1 MRKLHLFEDRQSI
14 VKAMP
19 KKLVQN
25 LNKQGLL
32 YSSGQKVMFCGLINF
47 DDQIAVF
54 LPRNS
59 DYVKVNESSTKK
71 VCATLLKAL
80 KRYLDDKDNAISAD
94 ELVDEGIHGQEYLG
108 LIFALFEDYF
118 NNGLFTRR
126 VSEKKVNSGKVDWS
140 RTIKQSIPY
149 MSGDSSVYL
158 ELAGSIKR
166 VYSNCETAKIHAQV
180 LRKLDHEVG
189 WLIND
194 TDGVVT
200 RQLINVPVSL
210 LNNDAKLHHLNN
222 ELTRAYSDRDIYLI
236 KQLISYLQLESMS
249 QKSYFSI
256 GVKKFEGMWEHML
269 SQTLKNVF
277 PINKQLAKP
286 VYKIN
291 GELRLA
297 SRKGQR
303 TDIVLRDPK
312 TGGFTVIDAKYY
324 SAKSLETAPGWPDLV
339 KQFFY
344 AKAIKSIYPENNI
357 SNIFIFPGRDRK
369 IESVHMAEPKIQ
381 NLTENDLLDNVYPM
395 IGCIYFPPML
405 VLNAYVCRA
414 SIDLDSRKSIGP
426 NKETQHD

>member
-25 LNKQGLL
+25 LSKLGLL
-32 YSSGQKVMFCGLINF
+32 YANEQKVMFCGLISF
-47 DDQIAVF
+47 DDQIAAF

-59 DYVKVNESSTKK
+59 DFVEVDESSQRE

-80 KRYLDDKDNAISAD
+80 KRYLDNKGNAINAD
-94 ELVDEGIHGQEYLG
+94 ELIDEGVYGKEYLG

-126 VSEKKVNSGKVDWS
+126 VSERKVNSGKVDWN
-140 RTIKQSIPY
+140 RTIKQSVPY
-149 MSGDSSVYL
+149 MSGGSPVYL

-166 VYSNCETAKIHAQV
+166 VYSNCETARIHAEI
-180 LRKLDHEVG
+180 LRKLDQKIG

-194 TDGVVT
+194 DGAIT
-200 RQLINVPVSL
+200 KQLIDVPVSL
-210 LNNDAKLHHLNN
+210 MDNDAKIYQLNN

-236 KQLISYLQLESMS
+236 KQLISYLKLESMS
-249 QKSYFSI
+249 QNSDFSI
-256 GVKKFEGMWEHML
+256 GVKRFEGMWEHML
-269 SQTLKNVF
+269 LKTLKNVF
-277 PINKQLAKP
+277 PINKNLAKP

-303 TDIVLRDPK
+303 TDIVLRDPE

-324 SAKSLETAPGWPDLV
+324 SAKSIETAPSWPDLV

-344 AKAIKSIYPENNI
+344 AQAVKSVYPQ
-357 SNIFIFPGRDRK
+357 SNVSNMFIFPGRTDLIK
-369 IESVHMAEPKIQ
+369 SVHMAEPSVKNIQ
-381 NLTENDLLDNVYPM
+381 EDDLLDNYGA
-395 IGCIYFPPML
+395 IDCIYRCPLL
-405 VLNAYVCRA
+405 V
-414 SIDLDSRKSIGP
+414 IDLYNQNQKINIANVSNI
-426 NKETQHD
+426 

>member
-1 MRKLHLFEDRQSI
+1 MRKLYLFEDRQSI

-32 YSSGQKVMFCGLINF
+32 YGNGQKVMFCGLINF

-59 DYVKVNESSTKK
+59 DYVEIDESSTKK

-126 VSEKKVNSGKVDWS
+126 VSERKVNSGKVDWN

-149 MSGDSSVYL
+149 TSGDSPVYL

-166 VYSNCETAKIHAQV
+166 VYSNCETAKIHAEV
-180 LRKLDHEVG
+180 LRNLDQKVG

-194 TDGVVT
+194 DDGAIT
-200 RQLINVPVSL
+200 KQLIDVPTSL
-210 LNNDAKLHHLNN
+210 MGNDAKIYHLNN

-236 KQLISYLQLESMS
+236 KQLISYLKLESMS
-249 QKSYFSI
+249 QKSDFSI
-256 GVKKFEGMWEHML
+256 GVKRFEGMWEHML
-269 SQTLKNVF
+269 SKTLKNIF
-277 PINKQLAKP
+277 PINKKLAKP

-291 GELRLA
+291 GELKLA

-303 TDIVLRDPK
+303 TDIVLRDPY
-312 TGGFTVIDAKYY
+312 TEDFTVIDAKYY
-324 SAKSLETAPGWPDLV
+324 AAKSLETAPGWPDLV

-344 AKAIKSIYPENNI
+344 AKAVKSIYPDNNV
-357 SNIFIFPGRDRK
+357 SNMFIFPGNNGP
-369 IESVHMAEPKIQ
+369 IESAYMAEPNMKNI
-381 NLTENDLLDNVYPM
+381 LEEDLLDDYPV
-395 IGCIYFPPML
+395 IICSFIEPL
-405 VLNAYVCRA
+405 EV
-414 SIDLDSRKSIGP
+414 IKSFVFKQLI
-426 NKETQHD
+426 KL

>member
-1 MRKLHLFEDRQSI
+1 MRKLHLFEDRQNI
-14 VKAMP
+14 VKGMP

-32 YSSGQKVMFCGLINF
+32 YGNGQKVMFCGLINF

-59 DYVKVNESSTKK
+59 DYVEVDESSTKR

-80 KRYLDDKDNAISAD
+80 KRYLNDKDNAISAD

-126 VSEKKVNSGKVDWS
+126 VSERKVNSGKVDWS

-149 MSGDSSVYL
+149 TSGDSPVYL
-158 ELAGSIKR
+158 ELAGFVKR
-166 VYSNCETAKIHAQV
+166 VYSNCETAKIHAEV
-180 LRKLDHEVG
+180 LRKLDQKVG

-194 TDGVVT
+194 DDGAIT
-200 RQLINVPVSL
+200 KQLIDVPASL
-210 LNNDAKLHHLNN
+210 MDNDTKIYHLNN

-236 KQLISYLQLESMS
+236 KQLISYLKLESMS
-249 QKSYFSI
+249 QKSDFSI
-256 GVKKFEGMWEHML
+256 GIKKFEGMWEHML
-269 SQTLKNVF
+269 SKTLKNVF
-277 PINKQLAKP
+277 PINKKLAKP

-291 GELRLA
+291 GELKLA

-303 TDIVLRDPK
+303 TDIVLRDPE
-312 TGGFTVIDAKYY
+312 TGDFTVIDAKYY
-324 SAKSLETAPGWPDLV
+324 AAKSLETAPGWPDLV

-344 AKAIKSIYPENNI
+344 AKAVKSIYPE
-357 SNIFIFPGRDRK
+357 SNVFNMFIFPGNK
-369 IESVHMAEPKIQ
+369 GPFESAHMAEPSRGVIKD
-381 NLTENDLLDNVYPM
+381 EDLQDEYPP
-395 IGCIYFPPML
+395 ICCKYLCPL
-405 VLNAYVCRA
+405 V
-414 SIDLDSRKSIGP
+414 SIDAFSLYREI
-426 NKETQHD
+426 

>member
-19 KKLVQN
+19 NKLIQN

-32 YSSGQKVMFCGLINF
+32 YGNGQKVMFCGLVNF

-59 DYVKVNESSTKK
+59 DYVEVDESSTRKI
-71 VCATLLKAL
+71 CATLLKAL

-94 ELVDEGIHGQEYLG
+94 ELIDEGIHGQEYLG

-126 VSEKKVNSGKVDWS
+126 VSERKRNSGKVDWN

-149 MSGDSSVYL
+149 ITGGSPVYL
-158 ELAGSIKR
+158 ELTGSNKR
-166 VYSNCETAKIHAQV
+166 VYSNCETAKIHAEV
-180 LRKLDHEVG
+180 LRKLDHKIG

-194 TDGVVT
+194 DDGFVT
-200 RQLINVPVSL
+200 RQLINVPPSL
-210 LNNDAKLHHLNN
+210 IDNDAKIHHLNK
-222 ELTRAYSDRDIYLI
+222 ELIRAYSDRDIYLI
-236 KQLISYLQLESMS
+236 KRLISYIQLESIS
-249 QKSYFSI
+249 QKNDFSI

-269 SQTLKNVF
+269 LKTIKNIF
-277 PINKQLAKP
+277 SINEKLAKP

-303 TDIVLRDPK
+303 TDIVLRDPE
-312 TGGFTVIDAKYY
+312 TGNFTVIDAKYY
-324 SAKSLETAPGWPDLV
+324 SAKSLETVPGWPDLV

-344 AKAIKSIYPENNI
+344 AKAIKAIYPENEV
-357 SNIFIFPGRDRK
+357 SNMFIFPGTNGS
-369 IESVHMAEPKIQ
+369 IESAHMAEPKKQ
-381 NLTENDLLDNVYPM
+381 GLTENDLLDNVYPM
-395 IGCIYFPPML
+395 IGCTYFSPISTIKTYVQEKL
-405 VLNAYVCRA
+405 ICLNNH
-414 SIDLDSRKSIGP
+414 KSIEFD
-426 NKETQHD
+426 NETRKD

>member
-32 YSSGQKVMFCGLINF
+32 YGNGQKVMFCGLINF

-59 DYVKVNESSTKK
+59 DYVEVDESSTKK

-94 ELVDEGIHGQEYLG
+94 ELVDEGIHGQKYLG

-126 VSEKKVNSGKVDWS
+126 VSERKVNSGKVDWNL
-140 RTIKQSIPY
+140 TIKQSIPY

-158 ELAGSIKR
+158 ELAGCIKR
-166 VYSNCETAKIHAQV
+166 VYSNCETAKIHAEV
-180 LRKLDHEVG
+180 LCNLDQKVG

-194 TDGVVT
+194 DDGAIIK
-200 RQLINVPVSL
+200 QLIDVPVSSMD
-210 LNNDAKLHHLNN
+210 NDAKLYHLNN
-222 ELTRAYSDRDIYLI
+222 ELTRVYSDRDIYLI
-236 KQLISYLQLESMS
+236 KQLISYLKLESMS
-249 QKSYFSI
+249 QKSDFSI
-256 GVKKFEGMWEHML
+256 GVKRFEGMWEHML
-269 SQTLKNVF
+269 SKTLKNVF
-277 PINKQLAKP
+277 PINKKLAKP

-291 GELRLA
+291 GELKLA

-303 TDIVLRDPK
+303 TDIVLRDPD
-312 TGGFTVIDAKYY
+312 TGDFTVIDAKYY
-324 SAKSLETAPGWPDLV
+324 SAKSIETAPGWPDLV

-344 AKAIKSIYPENNI
+344 AKAVKSIYPENNV
-357 SNIFIFPGRDRK
+357 SNMFIFPGGKGLID
-369 IESVHMAEPKIQ
+369 SAHM
-381 NLTENDLLDNVYPM
+381 TETKRVEINEADLLDEYPA
-395 IGCIYFPPML
+395 ISCIYLKPQEVITQFCM
-405 VLNAYVCRA
+405 
-414 SIDLDSRKSIGP
+414 KSISI
-426 NKETQHD
+426 EVY

>member
-1 MRKLHLFEDRQSI
+1 
-14 VKAMP
+14 MP

-32 YSSGQKVMFCGLINF
+32 YGNGQKVMFCGLINF

-59 DYVKVNESSTKK
+59 DYVEVDESSTKK

-126 VSEKKVNSGKVDWS
+126 VSERKVNSGKVDWNL
-140 RTIKQSIPY
+140 TIKQSIPY

-158 ELAGSIKR
+158 ELAGCIKR
-166 VYSNCETAKIHAQV
+166 VYSNCETAKIHAEV
-180 LRKLDHEVG
+180 LRNLDQKVG

-194 TDGVVT
+194 DDGAIIK
-200 RQLINVPVSL
+200 QLIDVPVSSMD
-210 LNNDAKLHHLNN
+210 NDAKLYHLNN
-222 ELTRAYSDRDIYLI
+222 ELTRVYSDRDIYLI
-236 KQLISYLQLESMS
+236 KQLISYLKLESMS
-249 QKSYFSI
+249 QKSDFSI
-256 GVKKFEGMWEHML
+256 GVKRFEGMWEHML
-269 SQTLKNVF
+269 SKTLKNVF
-277 PINKQLAKP
+277 PINKKLAKP

-291 GELRLA
+291 GELKLA

-303 TDIVLRDPK
+303 TDIVLRDPD
-312 TGGFTVIDAKYY
+312 TGDFTVIDAKYY
-324 SAKSLETAPGWPDLV
+324 SAKSIETAPGWPDLV

-344 AKAIKSIYPENNI
+344 AKAVKSIYPENNV
-357 SNIFIFPGRDRK
+357 SNMFIFPGGKGLID
-369 IESVHMAEPKIQ
+369 SAHM
-381 NLTENDLLDNVYPM
+381 TETKRVEINEADLLDEYPA
-395 IGCIYFPPML
+395 ISCIYLKPQEVITQFCM
-405 VLNAYVCRA
+405 
-414 SIDLDSRKSIGP
+414 KSISI
-426 NKETQHD
+426 EVY

>member
-32 YSSGQKVMFCGLINF
+32 YGNGQKVMFCGLINF

-59 DYVKVNESSTKK
+59 DYVEVDESSTKK

-94 ELVDEGIHGQEYLG
+94 EFVDEGIHGQEYLG
-108 LIFALFEDYF
+108 LIFTLFEDYF

-126 VSEKKVNSGKVDWS
+126 VSERKVNSGKVDWN

-166 VYSNCETAKIHAQV
+166 VYSNCETAKIHAEI
-180 LRKLDHEVG
+180 LRNLDQKVG

-194 TDGVVT
+194 DDGAIAK
-200 RQLINVPVSL
+200 QLIDVPASL
-210 LNNDAKLHHLNN
+210 MDNDAKLYHLKS

-236 KQLISYLQLESMS
+236 KQLINYLKLENMF
-249 QKSYFSI
+249 QKSNFSI
-256 GVKKFEGMWEHML
+256 GVKRFEGMWEHML
-269 SQTLKNVF
+269 LKALKNVF
-277 PINKQLAKP
+277 PVNKKLAKP

-291 GELRLA
+291 GDLKLA

-303 TDIVLRDPK
+303 TDIVIRDTE
-312 TGGFTVIDAKYY
+312 TGDFTVIDAKYY
-324 SAKSLETAPGWPDLV
+324 CAKSLETAPGWPDLV

-344 AKAIKSIYPENNI
+344 AKAVKSIYPENSV
-357 SNIFIFPGRDRK
+357 SNMFIFPGK
-369 IESVHMAEPKIQ
+369 NGPIESVHMAETTKYEIQ
-381 NLTENDLLDNVYPM
+381 GEDLLDEYPVITCHYLDPINLTTIFVESKLVELM
-395 IGCIYFPPML
+395 S
-405 VLNAYVCRA
+405 VLNKR
-414 SIDLDSRKSIGP
+414 
-426 NKETQHD
+426 

>member
-1 MRKLHLFEDRQSI
+1 MRKLYLFEDRQSI
-14 VKAMP
+14 VKDMP

-32 YSSGQKVMFCGLINF
+32 YGNGQKVMFCGLINF

-59 DYVKVNESSTKK
+59 DYVEVDESNTKK

-126 VSEKKVNSGKVDWS
+126 VSERKVNSGKVDWN

-166 VYSNCETAKIHAQV
+166 VYSNCETAKIHAEV
-180 LRKLDHEVG
+180 LRNLDQKVG

-194 TDGVVT
+194 DGAIT
-200 RQLINVPVSL
+200 KQLIDVPVSL
-210 LNNDAKLHHLNN
+210 MDNDTKIYHLNN

-236 KQLISYLQLESMS
+236 KQLISYLKLESMS
-249 QKSYFSI
+249 QKSDFSI
-256 GVKKFEGMWEHML
+256 GIKKFEGMWEHML
-269 SQTLKNVF
+269 SKTLKNVF
-277 PINKQLAKP
+277 PINKKLAKP

-291 GELRLA
+291 GELKLA

-303 TDIVLRDPK
+303 TDIVLRDPE
-312 TGGFTVIDAKYY
+312 TGDFTVIDAKYY
-324 SAKSLETAPGWPDLV
+324 AAKSLETAPGWPDLV

-344 AKAIKSIYPENNI
+344 AKAVKSIYPE
-357 SNIFIFPGRDRK
+357 SNVFNMFIFPGNK
-369 IESVHMAEPKIQ
+369 GPFESAHMAEPSRGVIKD
-381 NLTENDLLDNVYPM
+381 EDLQDEYPP
-395 IGCIYFPPML
+395 ICCKYLCPL
-405 VLNAYVCRA
+405 VSVDAFSLYQE
-414 SIDLDSRKSIGP
+414 I
-426 NKETQHD
+426 

>member
-1 MRKLHLFEDRQSI
+1 MRKLYLFEDRQSI

-32 YSSGQKVMFCGLINF
+32 YGNGQKVMFCGLINF

-59 DYVKVNESSTKK
+59 EYVEVDESSSKK

-126 VSEKKVNSGKVDWS
+126 VSERKVNSGKVDWN

-149 MSGDSSVYL
+149 TSGDSPVYL

-166 VYSNCETAKIHAQV
+166 VYSNCETAKIHAEV
-180 LRKLDHEVG
+180 LRNLDQKFG

-194 TDGVVT
+194 DDEAITK
-200 RQLINVPVSL
+200 QLIDVPASL
-210 LNNDAKLHHLNN
+210 MDNNTKIYHLNN

-236 KQLISYLQLESMS
+236 KQLISYLKLESMS
-249 QKSYFSI
+249 QKSDFSI

-269 SQTLKNVF
+269 SKTLKNVF
-277 PINKQLAKP
+277 PINKKLAKP

-291 GELRLA
+291 GELKLA
-297 SRKGQR
+297 GRKGQR
-303 TDIVLRDPK
+303 TDIVLRDPE
-312 TGGFTVIDAKYY
+312 TGDFTVIDAKYY
-324 SAKSLETAPGWPDLV
+324 CAKSLETAPGWPDLV

-344 AKAIKSIYPENNI
+344 AKAVGSIYPDDNV
-357 SNIFIFPGRDRK
+357 SNMFIFPGK
-369 IESVHMAEPKIQ
+369 NGPIESVHMAEPTKYETQ
-381 NLTENDLLDNVYPM
+381 EKDLLDEYPV
-395 IGCIYFPPML
+395 ISCIYHCPIKL
-405 VLNAYVCRA
+405 LLTYILGRYIN
-414 SIDLDSRKSIGP
+414 
-426 NKETQHD
+426 

>member
-32 YSSGQKVMFCGLINF
+32 YGNGQKVMFCGLINF

-59 DYVKVNESSTKK
+59 DYVEVDESSTKK

-126 VSEKKVNSGKVDWS
+126 VSERKVNSGKVDWNL
-140 RTIKQSIPY
+140 TIKQSIPY

-158 ELAGSIKR
+158 ELAGCIKR
-166 VYSNCETAKIHAQV
+166 VYSNCETAKIHAEV
-180 LRKLDHEVG
+180 LRNLDQKVG

-194 TDGVVT
+194 DDGAIIK
-200 RQLINVPVSL
+200 QLIDVPVSSMD
-210 LNNDAKLHHLNN
+210 NDAKLYHLNN
-222 ELTRAYSDRDIYLI
+222 ELTRVYSDRDIYLI
-236 KQLISYLQLESMS
+236 KQLISYLKLESMS
-249 QKSYFSI
+249 QKSDFSI
-256 GVKKFEGMWEHML
+256 GVKRFEGMWEHML
-269 SQTLKNVF
+269 SKTLKNVF
-277 PINKQLAKP
+277 PINKKLAKP

-291 GELRLA
+291 GELKLA

-303 TDIVLRDPK
+303 TDIVLRDPD
-312 TGGFTVIDAKYY
+312 TGDFTVIDAKYY
-324 SAKSLETAPGWPDLV
+324 SAKSIETAPGWPDLV

-344 AKAIKSIYPENNI
+344 AKAVKSIYPENNV
-357 SNIFIFPGRDRK
+357 SNMFIFPGGKGLID
-369 IESVHMAEPKIQ
+369 SAHM
-381 NLTENDLLDNVYPM
+381 TETKRVEINEADLLDEYPA
-395 IGCIYFPPML
+395 ISCIYLKPQEVITQFCM
-405 VLNAYVCRA
+405 
-414 SIDLDSRKSIGP
+414 KSISI
-426 NKETQHD
+426 EVY

>member
-1 MRKLHLFEDRQSI
+1 MRKLYLFEDRQSI

-32 YSSGQKVMFCGLINF
+32 YGNGQKVMFCGLINF

-59 DYVKVNESSTKK
+59 DYVEVDESSTKK

-80 KRYLDDKDNAISAD
+80 KRYLDDKDNAIRAD

-126 VSEKKVNSGKVDWS
+126 VSERKVNSGKVDWN

-149 MSGDSSVYL
+149 MSCDSSVYL

-166 VYSNCETAKIHAQV
+166 VYSNCETAKIHAEV
-180 LRKLDHEVG
+180 LRNLDQKVG

-194 TDGVVT
+194 DDGAIT
-200 RQLINVPVSL
+200 KQLIDVPVSL
-210 LNNDAKLHHLNN
+210 MDNDTKIYHLNN

-236 KQLISYLQLESMS
+236 KQLISYLKLESMS
-249 QKSYFSI
+249 QKSDFSI
-256 GVKKFEGMWEHML
+256 GIKKFEGMWEHML
-269 SQTLKNVF
+269 SKTLKNVF
-277 PINKQLAKP
+277 PINKKLAKP

-291 GELRLA
+291 GELKVA

-303 TDIVLRDPK
+303 TDIVLRDPE
-312 TGGFTVIDAKYY
+312 TGDFTVIDAKYY
-324 SAKSLETAPGWPDLV
+324 AAKSLETAPGWPDLV

-344 AKAIKSIYPENNI
+344 AKAVKSIYPK
-357 SNIFIFPGRDRK
+357 SNVSNMFMFPGNK
-369 IESVHMAEPKIQ
+369 GPIESAHMAEPKDSVITEKDFLTDYPSITCSFLDPLNITSNYASLQ
-381 NLTENDLLDNVYPM
+381 YINL
-395 IGCIYFPPML
+395 
-405 VLNAYVCRA
+405 
-414 SIDLDSRKSIGP
+414 
-426 NKETQHD
+426 

>member
-19 KKLVQN
+19 KKLFQK
-25 LNKQGLL
+25 LDQLGLL
-32 YSSGQKVMFCGLINF
+32 YGNGQKVMFCGLINF

-59 DYVKVNESSTKK
+59 DYVEVDESNTKK

-80 KRYLDDKDNAISAD
+80 KRYLDDKDSAISAD

-126 VSEKKVNSGKVDWS
+126 VSERKANSGKVDWN

-166 VYSNCETAKIHAQV
+166 VYSNCETAKIHAEV
-180 LRKLDHEVG
+180 LRNLEQKVG

-194 TDGVVT
+194 DDGAIT
-200 RQLINVPVSL
+200 KQLIDVPVSL
-210 LNNDAKLHHLNN
+210 MDNDTKVYHLNN

-236 KQLISYLQLESMS
+236 KQLISYLKLESMS
-249 QKSYFSI
+249 QKSDFSI

-269 SQTLKNVF
+269 SKTLKNVF
-277 PINKQLAKP
+277 PINKKLAKP

-291 GELRLA
+291 GELKLA

-303 TDIVLRDPK
+303 TDIVLRDPE
-312 TGGFTVIDAKYY
+312 TGDFTVIDAKYY
-324 SAKSLETAPGWPDLV
+324 AAKSLETAPGWPDLV

-344 AKAIKSIYPENNI
+344 AQAVKSIFPQ
-357 SNIFIFPGRDRK
+357 SNVSNMFIFPGQVSPIK
-369 IESVHMAEPKIQ
+369 SVHMAEPSVNNIQ
-381 NLTENDLLDNVYPM
+381 EDDLLDNYGVIECKYECPL
-395 IGCIYFPPML
+395 L
-405 VLNAYVCRA
+405 V
-414 SIDLDSRKSIGP
+414 IDLYNTSKKIDITNVSTI
-426 NKETQHD
+426 

>member
-1 MRKLHLFEDRQSI
+1 MRKLYLFEDRQSI

-32 YSSGQKVMFCGLINF
+32 YGNGQKVMFCGLINF

-59 DYVKVNESSTKK
+59 DYIEVDESNTKK

-126 VSEKKVNSGKVDWS
+126 VSERKVNSGKVDWN

-149 MSGDSSVYL
+149 MSGDSAVYL

-166 VYSNCETAKIHAQV
+166 VYSNCETAKIHAEV
-180 LRKLDHEVG
+180 LRNLDQKVG

-194 TDGVVT
+194 DEAITK
-200 RQLINVPVSL
+200 QLIDVPVSL
-210 LNNDAKLHHLNN
+210 MDNDTKIYHLNN

-236 KQLISYLQLESMS
+236 KQLISYLKLESMS
-249 QKSYFSI
+249 QKSDFSI
-256 GVKKFEGMWEHML
+256 GVKRFEGMWEHML
-269 SQTLKNVF
+269 SKTLKNVF
-277 PINKQLAKP
+277 PINKKLAKP

-291 GELRLA
+291 GELKLA
-297 SRKGQR
+297 CRKGQR
-303 TDIVLRDPK
+303 TDIVLRDPE
-312 TGGFTVIDAKYY
+312 TGDFTVIDAKYY
-324 SAKSLETAPGWPDLV
+324 AAKSLETAPGWPDLV

-344 AKAIKSIYPENNI
+344 TKAVKSIYPE
-357 SNIFIFPGRDRK
+357 SNVSNMFIFPGK
-369 IESVHMAEPKIQ
+369 NGPIESAHMAEPTKYEIQ
-381 NLTENDLLDNVYPM
+381 EEDLLDEYPV
-395 IGCIYFPPML
+395 ISCISHCPIKLLLIYISGRYI
-405 VLNAYVCRA
+405 N
-414 SIDLDSRKSIGP
+414 
-426 NKETQHD
+426 

>member
-19 KKLVQN
+19 KKLVQK
-25 LNKQGLL
+25 LDQLGLL
-32 YSSGQKVMFCGLINF
+32 YSNKQKVMFCGLISF

-59 DYVKVNESSTKK
+59 DFVEADELSQKE

-80 KRYLDDKDNAISAD
+80 KRYLDNKDNAINAD
-94 ELVDEGIHGQEYLG
+94 ELIDEGVYGKEYLG

-126 VSEKKVNSGKVDWS
+126 ISERKVNSGKIDWN

-149 MSGDSSVYL
+149 MSGDSPVYL

-166 VYSNCETAKIHAQV
+166 VYSNCETARIHAEI
-180 LRKLDHEVG
+180 LRKLDQKIG
-189 WLIND
+189 WLINV
-194 TDGVVT
+194 DGAIT
-200 RQLINVPVSL
+200 RELIDVPASL
-210 LNNDAKLHHLNN
+210 LNNEAKLYHLNN

-236 KQLISYLQLESMS
+236 KQLINYLKLESMS
-249 QKSYFSI
+249 QQSDFSI
-256 GVKKFEGMWEHML
+256 GVKRFEGMWEHML
-269 SQTLKNVF
+269 SKTLKNVF
-277 PINKQLAKP
+277 PINKKLAKP

-291 GELRLA
+291 GELKLA

-303 TDIVLRDPK
+303 TDIVLRDPV

-324 SAKSLETAPGWPDLV
+324 SAKSIETAPGWPDLV

-344 AKAIKSIYPENNI
+344 AKAVKSIYPE
-357 SNIFIFPGRDRK
+357 SNVSNMFIFPGEDGP
-369 IESVHMAEPKIQ
+369 IESAHMAEPKKKNI
-381 NLTENDLLDNVYPM
+381 LHEDLLDDYP
-395 IGCIYFPPML
+395 IISCSFIRPLKLITIF
-405 VLNAYVCRA
+405 N
-414 SIDLDSRKSIGP
+414 SRLFI
-426 NKETQHD
+426 NL

>member
-1 MRKLHLFEDRQSI
+1 MRKLYLFEDRQSI

-19 KKLVQN
+19 KRLVQN
-25 LNKQGLL
+25 LNRQGLL
-32 YSSGQKVMFCGLINF
+32 YGNGQKVMFCGLINF

-59 DYVKVNESSTKK
+59 DYIEVDESNTKK

-126 VSEKKVNSGKVDWS
+126 VSERKVNSGKVDWN

-149 MSGDSSVYL
+149 MSGDSAVYL

-166 VYSNCETAKIHAQV
+166 VYSNCETAKIHAEV
-180 LRKLDHEVG
+180 LRNLDQKVG

-194 TDGVVT
+194 DEAITK
-200 RQLINVPVSL
+200 QLIDVPVSL
-210 LNNDAKLHHLNN
+210 MDNDTKIYHLNN

-236 KQLISYLQLESMS
+236 KQLISYLKLESMS
-249 QKSYFSI
+249 QKSDFSI
-256 GVKKFEGMWEHML
+256 GIKKFEGMWEHML
-269 SQTLKNVF
+269 SKTLKNVF
-277 PINKQLAKP
+277 PINKKLAKP

-291 GELRLA
+291 GELKLA
-297 SRKGQR
+297 GRKGQR
-303 TDIVLRDPK
+303 TDIVLRDPE
-312 TGGFTVIDAKYY
+312 TGDFTVIDAKYY
-324 SAKSLETAPGWPDLV
+324 CAKSLETAPGWPDLV

-344 AKAIKSIYPENNI
+344 AKAVKSIYPK
-357 SNIFIFPGRDRK
+357 SNVSNMFMFPGNK
-369 IESVHMAEPKIQ
+369 GPIESAHMAEPSRRDIQ
-381 NLTENDLLDNVYPM
+381 EEDLLVDYADINCLYQCP
-395 IGCIYFPPML
+395 
-405 VLNAYVCRA
+405 LN
-414 SIDLDSRKSIGP
+414 ILDLY
-426 NKETQHD
+426 NKNKKKDFKNAVVT

>member
-32 YSSGQKVMFCGLINF
+32 YGNGQKVMFCGLINF

-59 DYVKVNESSTKK
+59 DYEEIDESSSKK

-80 KRYLDDKDNAISAD
+80 KRYLDDKDNAINAD

-126 VSEKKVNSGKVDWS
+126 VSERKVNSGKVDWN

-149 MSGDSSVYL
+149 TSGDSPVYL

-166 VYSNCETAKIHAQV
+166 VYSNCETAKIHAEI
-180 LRKLDHEVG
+180 LRKLDQKVG

-194 TDGVVT
+194 DDGAIT
-200 RQLINVPVSL
+200 KQLIDVPASL
-210 LNNDAKLHHLNN
+210 MDNGAKIYHLNN

-236 KQLISYLQLESMS
+236 KQLISYLKLESMS
-249 QKSYFSI
+249 QKSDFSI
-256 GVKKFEGMWEHML
+256 GIKKFEGMWEHML
-269 SQTLKNVF
+269 SKTLKNVF
-277 PINKQLAKP
+277 PINKKLAKP

-291 GELRLA
+291 GELKLA
-297 SRKGQR
+297 GRKGQR
-303 TDIVLRDPK
+303 TDIVLRDPE

-324 SAKSLETAPGWPDLV
+324 AAKSLETAPGWPDLV

-344 AKAIKSIYPENNI
+344 AKAVKSIYPDDNV
-357 SNIFIFPGRDRK
+357 SNMFIFPGK
-369 IESVHMAEPKIQ
+369 NGPIESAHMAEPTKCEIQEEDFLGDYGDINCLYESPLKI
-381 NLTENDLLDNVYPM
+381 LDLYNK
-395 IGCIYFPPML
+395 
-405 VLNAYVCRA
+405 NKKK
-414 SIDLDSRKSIGP
+414 DL
-426 NKETQHD
+426 

>member
-19 KKLVQN
+19 KKLVQK
-25 LNKQGLL
+25 LDQLGLL
-32 YSSGQKVMFCGLINF
+32 YSNKQKVMFCGLISF

-59 DYVKVNESSTKK
+59 DFVEADELSQKE

-80 KRYLDDKDNAISAD
+80 KRYLDNKDNAINAD
-94 ELVDEGIHGQEYLG
+94 ELIDEGVYGKEYLG

-126 VSEKKVNSGKVDWS
+126 ISERKVNSGKIDWN

-149 MSGDSSVYL
+149 MSGDSPVYL

-166 VYSNCETAKIHAQV
+166 VYSNCETARIHAEI
-180 LRKLDHEVG
+180 LRKLDQKIG
-189 WLIND
+189 WLINV
-194 TDGVVT
+194 DGAIT
-200 RQLINVPVSL
+200 RELIDVPASL
-210 LNNDAKLHHLNN
+210 LNNEAKLYHLNN

-236 KQLISYLQLESMS
+236 KQLINYLKLESMS
-249 QKSYFSI
+249 QQSDFSI
-256 GVKKFEGMWEHML
+256 GVKRFEGMWEHML
-269 SQTLKNVF
+269 SEALKNVF
-277 PINKQLAKP
+277 PINKKLAKP

-291 GELRLA
+291 GELKLA

-312 TGGFTVIDAKYY
+312 TGDFTVIDAKYY
-324 SAKSLETAPGWPDLV
+324 SAKSIETAPGWPDLV

-344 AKAIKSIYPENNI
+344 VRAVKSIYPENSV
-357 SNIFIFPGRDRK
+357 SNMFIFPGK
-369 IESVHMAEPKIQ
+369 NGPIESAYMAEPSKHVIQ
-381 NLTENDLLDNVYPM
+381 DEDLLADYAEINCLYQCPLK
-395 IGCIYFPPML
+395 IL
-405 VLNAYVCRA
+405 
-414 SIDLDSRKSIGP
+414 DLY
-426 NKETQHD
+426 NKNQKKDL

>member
-32 YSSGQKVMFCGLINF
+32 YGNGQKVMFCGLINF

-59 DYVKVNESSTKK
+59 DYVEVDESSTKK

-126 VSEKKVNSGKVDWS
+126 VSERKVNSGKVDWN

-166 VYSNCETAKIHAQV
+166 VYSNCETAKIHAEV
-180 LRKLDHEVG
+180 LRNLDQKVG

-194 TDGVVT
+194 DDGAIT
-200 RQLINVPVSL
+200 KQLIDVPVSL
-210 LNNDAKLHHLNN
+210 MDNDTKIYHLNN

-236 KQLISYLQLESMS
+236 KQLISYLKLESMS
-249 QKSYFSI
+249 QKSDFSI
-256 GVKKFEGMWEHML
+256 GIKKFEGMWEHML
-269 SQTLKNVF
+269 SKTLKNVF
-277 PINKQLAKP
+277 PINKKLAKP

-291 GELRLA
+291 GELKLA

-303 TDIVLRDPK
+303 TDIVLRDPE

-324 SAKSLETAPGWPDLV
+324 CAKSLETAPGWPDLV

-344 AKAIKSIYPENNI
+344 AKAVGSIYPDDNV
-357 SNIFIFPGRDRK
+357 SNMFIFPGK
-369 IESVHMAEPKIQ
+369 NGPIESAHMAEPSRRDIQ
-381 NLTENDLLDNVYPM
+381 EEDLLVDYADINCLYQCP
-395 IGCIYFPPML
+395 
-405 VLNAYVCRA
+405 LN
-414 SIDLDSRKSIGP
+414 ILDLY
-426 NKETQHD
+426 NKNKKKDFKNAVVT

>member
-1 MRKLHLFEDRQSI
+1 
-14 VKAMP
+14 MP

-32 YSSGQKVMFCGLINF
+32 YGNGQKVMFCGLINF

-59 DYVKVNESSTKK
+59 DYEEINESTSKK

-126 VSEKKVNSGKVDWS
+126 VSERKVNSGKVDWN

-149 MSGDSSVYL
+149 TSGDSPVYL
-158 ELAGSIKR
+158 ELAGYIKR
-166 VYSNCETAKIHAQV
+166 VYSNCETAKIHAEV
-180 LRKLDHEVG
+180 LRNLDQKVG

-194 TDGVVT
+194 DEAITK
-200 RQLINVPVSL
+200 QLINVPASL
-210 LNNDAKLHHLNN
+210 MDNDGKIYHLNN

-236 KQLISYLQLESMS
+236 KQLISYLKLESMS
-249 QKSYFSI
+249 QQSDFSI
-256 GVKKFEGMWEHML
+256 GIKRFEGMWEHML
-269 SQTLKNVF
+269 SKTLKNVF
-277 PINKQLAKP
+277 PINKKLAKP

-303 TDIVLRDPK
+303 TDIVLRDPE
-312 TGGFTVIDAKYY
+312 TEHFTVIDAKYY
-324 SAKSLETAPGWPDLV
+324 AAKSLETAPGWPDLV

-344 AKAIKSIYPENNI
+344 AKAIKSVYPENKV
-357 SNIFIFPGRDRK
+357 SNMFIFPGNYGV
-369 IESVHMAEPKIQ
+369 IESAHMAEPSKHGIQ
-381 NLTENDLLDNVYPM
+381 DKDLLAAYGDINCLYKCPLA
-395 IGCIYFPPML
+395 ILDLYNKNQKED
-405 VLNAYVCRA
+405 LNSVT
-414 SIDLDSRKSIGP
+414 II
-426 NKETQHD
+426 

>member
-25 LNKQGLL
+25 LSELGLL
-32 YSSGQKVMFCGLINF
+32 YANEQKVMFCGLISF

-59 DYVKVNESSTKK
+59 DFVEADELSQRK

-80 KRYLDDKDNAISAD
+80 KRYLDNKDNAINAD
-94 ELVDEGIHGQEYLG
+94 ELIDEGVYGKEYLG

-126 VSEKKVNSGKVDWS
+126 VSERKVNSGKIDWK
-140 RTIKQSIPY
+140 RTIKQSVPY
-149 MSGDSSVYL
+149 MSGDSPVYL

-166 VYSNCETAKIHAQV
+166 VYSNCETARIHAEI
-180 LRKLDHEVG
+180 LRKLDQKIG

-194 TDGVVT
+194 DGAIT
-200 RQLINVPVSL
+200 RQLIDVPASL
-210 LNNDAKLHHLNN
+210 LDNDAKLCHLNN

-236 KQLISYLQLESMS
+236 KQLISYLKLESMS
-249 QKSYFSI
+249 QNSDFSI
-256 GVKKFEGMWEHML
+256 GVKRFEGMWEHIL
-269 SQTLKNVF
+269 LKTLKNVF
-277 PINKQLAKP
+277 PINKKLAKP

-291 GELRLA
+291 GELKLA

-303 TDIVLRDPK
+303 TDIVLRDPE
-312 TGGFTVIDAKYY
+312 TGDFTVIDAKYY
-324 SAKSLETAPGWPDLV
+324 SAKSIETAPGWPDLV

-344 AKAIKSIYPENNI
+344 AQAVKSIYPQ
-357 SNIFIFPGRDRK
+357 SNVSNMFIFPGRTDLIK
-369 IESVHMAEPKIQ
+369 SVHMAEPRAKNIQ
-381 NLTENDLLDNVYPM
+381 EDDLLDNYDA
-395 IGCIYFPPML
+395 IDCIYRCPLL
-405 VLNAYVCRA
+405 V
-414 SIDLDSRKSIGP
+414 IDLYNQNQKIDIANVSNI
-426 NKETQHD
+426 

>member
-1 MRKLHLFEDRQSI
+1 MRKLHLFEDRQNI

-32 YSSGQKVMFCGLINF
+32 YGNGQKVMFCGLINF

-59 DYVKVNESSTKK
+59 GHEEIDESSSKK

-80 KRYLDDKDNAISAD
+80 KRYLDDKDNAINAD

-126 VSEKKVNSGKVDWS
+126 VSERKVNSGKVDWS

-149 MSGDSSVYL
+149 TSGDSPVYL
-158 ELAGSIKR
+158 ELAGSVKR
-166 VYSNCETAKIHAQV
+166 VYSNCETAKIHAEV
-180 LRKLDHEVG
+180 LRKLDQKVG

-194 TDGVVT
+194 DDGAIT
-200 RQLINVPVSL
+200 KQLIDVTTSL
-210 LNNDAKLHHLNN
+210 MDNDTKIYHLNN
-222 ELTRAYSDRDIYLI
+222 ELTRTYSDRDIYLI
-236 KQLISYLQLESMS
+236 KQLISYLKLESIS
-249 QKSYFSI
+249 QKSDFSI
-256 GVKKFEGMWEHML
+256 GVKRFEGMWEHML
-269 SQTLKNVF
+269 SKTLKNVF
-277 PINKQLAKP
+277 PINKKLAKP

-291 GELRLA
+291 GELKLA

-303 TDIVLRDPK
+303 TDIVLRDPE
-312 TGGFTVIDAKYY
+312 TGDFTVIDAKYY
-324 SAKSLETAPGWPDLV
+324 AAKSLETAPGWPDLV

-344 AKAIKSIYPENNI
+344 AKAVKSIYSDNNV
-357 SNIFIFPGRDRK
+357 SNMFIFPGK
-369 IESVHMAEPKIQ
+369 NGSIESAHMAEPNMKNI
-381 NLTENDLLDNVYPM
+381 LEEDLLDDYPV
-395 IGCIYFPPML
+395 IICNFIEPL
-405 VLNAYVCRA
+405 EV
-414 SIDLDSRKSIGP
+414 IKSFVFKQLI
-426 NKETQHD
+426 KL

>member
-32 YSSGQKVMFCGLINF
+32 YVNGQKVMFCGLINF

-59 DYVKVNESSTKK
+59 DYVEVDESSSKK

-126 VSEKKVNSGKVDWS
+126 VSERKVNSGKVDWN

-166 VYSNCETAKIHAQV
+166 VYSNCETAKIHAEV
-180 LRKLDHEVG
+180 LRNLDQKVG

-194 TDGVVT
+194 DDGAIT
-200 RQLINVPVSL
+200 KQLIDVPVSL
-210 LNNDAKLHHLNN
+210 MDNDTKIYHLNN

-236 KQLISYLQLESMS
+236 KQLISYLKLESMS
-249 QKSYFSI
+249 QKSDFSI
-256 GVKKFEGMWEHML
+256 GIKKFEGMWEHML
-269 SQTLKNVF
+269 SKALKNVF
-277 PINKQLAKP
+277 PINKKLAKP

-291 GELRLA
+291 GELKLA
-297 SRKGQR
+297 GRKGQR
-303 TDIVLRDPK
+303 TDIVLRDPE
-312 TGGFTVIDAKYY
+312 TGDFTVIDAKYY
-324 SAKSLETAPGWPDLV
+324 AAKSLKTAPGWPDLV

-344 AKAIKSIYPENNI
+344 AKAVKSIYPENNI
-357 SNIFIFPGRDRK
+357 SNMFIFPGK
-369 IESVHMAEPKIQ
+369 NGSIESAHMAEPKKTNILQ
-381 NLTENDLLDNVYPM
+381 EDLLDEYP
-395 IGCIYFPPML
+395 
-405 VLNAYVCRA
+405 
-414 SIDLDSRKSIGP
+414 SIECKFVDPIKIIKSFNLKQKFFI
-426 NKETQHD
+426 

>member
-14 VKAMP
+14 VEAMP

-32 YSSGQKVMFCGLINF
+32 YGNGQKVMFCGLINF

-59 DYVKVNESSTKK
+59 DYEETDETSSKK

-80 KRYLDDKDNAISAD
+80 KRYLDDKDNAINAD

-126 VSEKKVNSGKVDWS
+126 VSERKVNSGKVDWN

-149 MSGDSSVYL
+149 TSGDSSVYL
-158 ELAGSIKR
+158 ELVSSIKR
-166 VYSNCETAKIHAQV
+166 VYSNCETAKIHAEV
-180 LRKLDHEVG
+180 LRNLDQKIG

-194 TDGVVT
+194 DRAITK
-200 RQLINVPVSL
+200 QLIDVPASL
-210 LNNDAKLHHLNN
+210 MDNDTKIYHLNN

-236 KQLISYLQLESMS
+236 KQLISYLKLESMS
-249 QKSYFSI
+249 QKSDFSI

-269 SQTLKNVF
+269 SKTLKNVF
-277 PINKQLAKP
+277 PINKKLAKP

-291 GELRLA
+291 GELKLA
-297 SRKGQR
+297 GRKGQR
-303 TDIVLRDPK
+303 TDIVLRDPE
-312 TGGFTVIDAKYY
+312 TGDFTVIDAKYY
-324 SAKSLETAPGWPDLV
+324 CAKSLETAPGWPDLV

-344 AKAIKSIYPENNI
+344 AKAVGSIYPENTV
-357 SNIFIFPGRDRK
+357 SNMFIFPGVNGP
-369 IESVHMAEPKIQ
+369 IESAHMAKPNK
-381 NLTENDLLDNVYPM
+381 NKLNDDDLLNEYTQINCRYESPLSL
-395 IGCIYFPPML
+395 IKSFINNKYF
-405 VLNAYVCRA
+405 
-414 SIDLDSRKSIGP
+414 
-426 NKETQHD
+426 